1 VYYYARRYDQAR
13 YHLSRAVAMNPT
25 AAESFRVLGL
35 VLAHQEQW
43 NDAERVIRDGL
54 ALPAAGA
61 YTTAALGWLLART
74 GRRAQAEVL
83 LGDLEA
89 ESRRDYVSPVAFA
102 TLYLGLGDHAR
113 SLEWLERAYAERRG
127 WLAYLR
133 VNPLLD
139 PLRDEPGFKVLLE
152 KVRL

>member
-1 VYYYARRYDQAR
+1 
-13 YHLSRAVAMNPT
+13 
-25 AAESFRVLGL
+25 
-35 VLAHQEQW
+35 
-43 NDAERVIRDGL
+43 
-54 ALPAAGA
+54 
-61 YTTAALGWLLART
+61 
-74 GRRAQAEVL
+74 
-83 LGDLEA
+83 
-89 ESRRDYVSPVAFA
+89 VAFA

-152 KVRL
+152 KMRL